1 MAEICHRTSST
12 WIGYKKIYF
21 SNKDTNLSI
30 RAIFLSLTFICSSW
44 NFHFLLSSL
53 TSNNKSTNSSCL
65 LRLHTLWCYFSSR
78 TFFSR
83 FTCTFCTTHYT
94 TPFPTLRTQFKGA
107 ILGSSTITAVISE
120 WNSILRRLFPDF
132 LLNVRIFHCRILW
145 RQLLNLWVFFFDAN
159 SASNYQG
166 LNQVRSPGLLYLHK
180 TVQISIHLN
189 ENTKLSCRPTWFN

>member
-30 RAIFLSLTFICSSW
+30 RAIFLSLTFICSSR
-44 NFHFLLSSL
+44 NFLLSSL

-65 LRLHTLWCYFSSR
+65 LRLHTFWCYFSSIN
-78 TFFSR
+78 FFNR

-107 ILGSSTITAVISE
+107 ILGSSTILPSFQNETPYCVASFQTSCWMFASSTAVY
-120 WNSILRRLFPDF
+120 
-132 LLNVRIFHCRILW
+132 
-145 RQLLNLWVFFFDAN
+145 FDAN
-159 SASNYQG
+159 Y
-166 LNQVRSPGLLYLHK
+166 
-180 TVQISIHLN
+180 
-189 ENTKLSCRPTWFN
+189 